1 MSHATPQPDKP
12 AATGGGTPS
21 GTGDSPAGE
30 PLRTDTAKTDTAKTD
45 TTRTDT
51 TRTDLTRIDATGG
64 QNTGAT
70 GSAGYDRA
78 AVVAR
83 QKEQFG
89 GMKFGATFFGW
100 LTAAGAG
107 VLLTA
112 LLASVGAGIGLSTTF
127 TVDQVTGNA
136 GTLGVISAIVLLLV
150 IFVAYFCGG
159 YVASRMTRFNGAKQ
173 GFGVWLWAIIAAVV
187 IAVLAA
193 VTGNQLEASR
203 YLNGA
208 PQIPVS
214 PEALTASGIIAAVA
228 VLVVALIGAVLGG
241 LTGMRYHR
249 RVDRAGDDI

>member
-1 MSHATPQPDKP
+1 MSTAVPEGRNTPERDRETPATPPP
-12 AATGGGTPS
+12 ATPAP
-21 GTGDSPAGE
+21 T
-30 PLRTDTAKTDTAKTD
+30 
-45 TTRTDT
+45 
-51 TRTDLTRIDATGG
+51 
-64 QNTGAT
+64 
-70 GSAGYDRA
+70 AGYDRR

-89 GMKFGATFFGW
+89 GLKFGATFFGW

-112 LLASVGAGIGLSTTF
+112 LLASVGAGIGLSTSF
-127 TVDQVTGNA
+127 NPEQVTGNA
-136 GTLGVISAIVLLLV
+136 GTMGLISAIVLLLV

-159 YVASRMTRFNGAKQ
+159 YVAGRMARFNGAKQ
-173 GFGVWLWAIIAAVV
+173 GLGVWLWAIIAAVV

-193 VTGNQLEASR
+193 ITGNQLDASR

-214 PEALTASGIIAAVA
+214 REALTTSGIIAALA
-228 VLVVALIGAVLGG
+228 VLVVALIAAVLGG

-249 RVDRAGDDI
+249 RVDRAGEDI